1 MHRTLPSLPE
11 SVSLELTSKGGEDWT
26 PDVTPQVATPRAP
39 PNWISCQGLHCLPR
53 TTSLFVHFL
62 YPHLLPHLLLH
73 SSPHP
78 PSQDELLQA
87 DGPAILL
94 QLLPLMHPGGEAAS
108 HTAEALTLIASVP
121 RHRLRLAVRCG
132 CAPWRVHT
140 SAAELDRAAMGVERY
155 WLLAVAVNKVSAFE
169 ADLLPVLNHRLC
181 PE

>member
-1 MHRTLPSLPE
+1 M
-11 SVSLELTSKGGEDWT
+11 
-26 PDVTPQVATPRAP
+26 TPQVATTLAS
-39 PNWISCQGLHCLPR
+39 PNWISCQGLLRLPR
-53 TTSLFVHFL
+53 TSTLVVSFL
-62 YPHLLPHLLLH
+62 YPHLCLTSSLTLPHTH
-73 SSPHP
+73 S
-78 PSQDELLQA
+78 SQDELLQA

-140 SAAELDRAAMGVERY
+140 SAAELDRAAMDVERY